1 MKNNKQQSFGSTY
14 YTIIKNKTMIKFLA
28 LPAIALSCLALCSP
42 SHKNEEPAKN
52 VTPAFAASPSIY
64 QFKVEGLTG
73 GTIDF
78 AAFKG
83 KKILI
88 VNTASKCGFTPQY
101 KELQA
106 LYEKYKD
113 KLVIVGFPANNFNQ
127 EQGTNAEIREVCEK
141 NYGVTFPM
149 AAKISVKGDD
159 QAPIYKYLTQ
169 KSQNGVLD
177 AEVKWNFNKFLLDEK
192 GRVIAYFPSKTA
204 PMSEEI
210 TGKL

>member
-1 MKNNKQQSFGSTY
+1 
-14 YTIIKNKTMIKFLA
+14 MIKFIA
-28 LPAIALSCLALCSP
+28 FSAILISCVSQN
-42 SHKNEEPAKN
+42 SHVNRIAGFERKTIVPKD
-52 VTPAFAASPSIY
+52 SSISIHT
-64 QFKVEGLTG
+64 FKVTSLEG

-78 AAFKG
+78 SAFKG

-88 VNTASKCGFTPQY
+88 VNTASECGYTPQY

-113 KLVIVGFPANNFNQ
+113 KLVIIGFPANNFGGQ
-127 EQGTNAEIREVCEK
+127 EPGTNSEIKTFCTK

-149 AAKISVKGDD
+149 AAKISVTGDD
-159 QAPIYKYLTQ
+159 TAPIYKWLTR
-169 KSQNGVLD
+169 KEQNGVLD
-177 AEVKWNFNKFLLDEK
+177 AVIQWNFNKFLLDEK
-192 GRVIAYFPSKTA
+192 GKMIAYFPSRIA